1 MLTIWLTPISNTKQ
15 ERNRECAFP
24 SKGTEFPGE
33 KDNYKSKSEVAA
45 LFFNKLWKTNQ
56 LLVSYGQQE
65 KTEHKVA

>member
-1 MLTIWLTPISNTKQ
+1 MCISI
-15 ERNRECAFP
+15 
-24 SKGTEFPGE
+24 KGTEFPGE

-65 KTEHKVA
+65 KTEHKVAWI